1 MVLLLNNEDVERVL
15 SIKDCMDAIED
26 AYRDLA
32 EGQAVNFPE
41 GGRMEV
47 HTPSPGT
54 EPNRGYTWGAM
65 AGLVR
70 KAGVMAFRMKSD
82 IEYELEHPGGLL
94 TQEKYCIEPGTYC
107 GLVLLFSIQNAE
119 PLAILNDG
127 IIQHM
132 RVAATAGVAAKY
144 LSRGDSETLGILG
157 SGGMARTHTAALCTV
172 RPIKRI
178 RVFSPTPAHREEFA
192 GEMRAKLDMDVQ
204 AVDSPEVAVQG
215 ADIVAACTD
224 SKLPVV
230 EEAWGKPGTHL
241 TRVLPAEFGPWIE
254 SKANVIIR
262 HLKAQPSG
270 GPVRVTA
277 GEDEERSKSDRER
290 LPSLAYR
297 ELPTLADLVSGKA
310 QGRTDASQVTFYYN
324 SPGSGIQFAAAGA
337 KAYQLAKA
345 EGVGRKL
352 PSAWFLQNIRD

>member
-192 GEMRAKLDMDVQ
+192 E
-204 AVDSPEVAVQG
+204 EVGVEG

-230 EEAWGKPGTHL
+230 EEAWVKPGTHL

-254 SKANVIIR
+254 GKANVIIR

>member
-1 MVLLLNNEDVERVL
+1 
-15 SIKDCMDAIED
+15 
-26 AYRDLA
+26 
-32 EGQAVNFPE
+32 VNFPE

-192 GEMRAKLDMDVQ
+192 EEMRAKLDMDVQ

-230 EEAWGKPGTHL
+230 EEAWVKPGTHL

>member
-47 HTPSPGT
+47 HTPLPGT

-192 GEMRAKLDMDVQ
+192 EEMRAKLDMDVQ
-204 AVDSPEVAVQG
+204 AVDSPEVAGQG

-230 EEAWGKPGTHL
+230 EEAWVKPGTPL
-241 TRVLPAEFGPWIE
+241 PRVLPAEFGPWIE